1 MYGWPDV
8 EGRSRPAL
16 SHGSA
21 RRWPRSFSDHVKV
34 VATSDF
40 VPYPGPAE
48 HLARMGLPALALLL
62 TGGLLH
68 TQEGAARL
76 GEVPQPS
83 SSAPFLQAS
92 PSARSFQLDY
102 EHNCFRKDGSPFR
115 YISGSIHYARVPRPA
130 WRDRLLK
137 MYMSGLNTVQVYVPW
152 NYHEMLPGVY
162 DFTGNRDVEAFLDL
176 TAELGLL
183 VILRPGP
190 YICAEWEM
198 GGLPA
203 WLLWKPDIVLRT
215 SNPGEAQHR
224 ALATMWAGM
233 DAATSPCPASAPP
246 AYLAAVD
253 SWLHVLLPKIKPRLY
268 QQGGNIISV
277 QVENE
282 YGSYYACDYGYLRH
296 LLGSFRA
303 LLGSE
308 VLLFTTDSTGAEELR
323 CGTLQGLYA
332 TVDFGPGV
340 PMGEEEEEEREDM
353 VPSLSC
359 SNLPLSTST
368 GSNVTEAFGAQR
380 HVEPKGPLVNSE
392 YYTGWLDY
400 WGEAHASTSA
410 AWVAR
415 GLEDMLQLGASINMQ
430 VVSWQTALPPREWAS
445 PLAFIPQGSGQQ
457 ELWVLQGRG
466 SAWYMFHGGT
476 NFAYWSGA
484 DYKDQYKPVTTSYD
498 YDAPLSEAG
507 DPTEKLFAIR
517 TVISKPLP
525 VGPMPPATPKYAYG
539 SVALQKVSA
548 YREGCTAPAWHCSTD
563 QHSSLSLQYADLL
576 DVLDVLCPSG
586 PIQSQFPLTFEALKQ
601 AYGFMVYR
609 TELPWDVPD
618 PATLGAPPHSICDRG
633 YVMLQKEYQGTL
645 ERDGQTTLHVM
656 GRAGDILDL
665 LLENM
670 GRISFGANTSDFKGL
685 LGNLSLNS
693 RPLSNWLI
701 YPLAIDTAVQHGWPQ
716 AALPKS
722 SSGGR
727 VGPAFY
733 TGTFETPGIAWD
745 TFVKFPGWSKGLL
758 WINGFNLGRYWT
770 RRGPQ
775 QTLFVPGSVLH
786 VGRPNNITVLELEE
800 APPTPL
806 LLFLDQPLYNRTL
819 GCSTT

>member
-1 MYGWPDV
+1 AG
-8 EGRSRPAL
+8 
-16 SHGSA
+16 
-21 RRWPRSFSDHVKV
+21 
-34 VATSDF
+34 
-40 VPYPGPAE
+40 
-48 HLARMGLPALALLL
+48 MGLPALALLL
-62 TGGLLH
+62 AAGLLY
-68 TQEGAARL
+68 T
-76 GEVPQPS
+76 
-83 SSAPFLQAS
+83 QAS

-102 EHNCFRKDGSPFR
+102 EHNCFLKDGAPFR

-137 MYMSGLNTVQVYVPW
+137 MYMSGLSTVQVYVPW
-152 NYHEMLPGVY
+152 NYHETLPGVY

-203 WLLWKPDIVLRT
+203 WLLWKPDINLRT
-215 SNPGEAQHR
+215 S
-224 ALATMWAGM
+224 
-233 DAATSPCPASAPP
+233 DP

-253 SWLHVLLPKIKPRLY
+253 SWLHILLPKIKPHLY

-308 VLLFTTDSTGAEELR
+308 VLLFTTDSTRAEELR

-332 TVDFGPGV
+332 TVDFGPG
-340 PMGEEEEEEREDM
+340 
-353 VPSLSC
+353 
-359 SNLPLSTST
+359 
-368 GSNVTEAFGAQR
+368 SNVTEAFGAQR
-380 HVEPKGPLVNSE
+380 RVEPKGPLVNSE

-410 AWVAR
+410 ALVAR
-415 GLEDMLQLGASINMQ
+415 GLDDMLQLGASINMQ
-430 VVSWQTALPPREWAS
+430 VVSWQRAQPPGE
-445 PLAFIPQGSGQQ
+445 
-457 ELWVLQGRG
+457 
-466 SAWYMFHGGT
+466 YMFHGGT

-484 DYKDQYKPVTTSYD
+484 DYKGQYKPVTTSYD

-517 TVISKPLP
+517 TVISKFQPLP

-539 SVALQKVSA
+539 WVALLK
-548 YREGCTAPAWHCSTD
+548 
-563 QHSSLSLQYADLL
+563 YADLL

-601 AYGFMVYR
+601 VHGFVVYH
-609 TELPWDVPD
+609 TQLPWDVPD
-618 PATLGAPPHSICDRG
+618 PAVLGAPPHSICDHG

-645 ERDGQTTLHVM
+645 ERDGQTTLHVT
-656 GRAGDILDL
+656 GRAGDSLDI

-701 YPLAIDTAVQHGWPQ
+701 YPLAIDTAIQQGWPHI
-716 AALPKS
+716 APPRS
-722 SSGGR
+722 SSEGR

-745 TFVKFPGWSKGLL
+745 TFVKFPSWSKGLL

-786 VGRPNNITVLELEE
+786 VGQPNNITVLELEG

-806 LLFLDQPLYNRTL
+806 LLFLDRPLYNRTL
-819 GCSTT
+819 GCSTMDRE

>member
-1 MYGWPDV
+1 
-8 EGRSRPAL
+8 S
-16 SHGSA
+16 
-21 RRWPRSFSDHVKV
+21 
-34 VATSDF
+34 
-40 VPYPGPAE
+40 
-48 HLARMGLPALALLL
+48 ARMGLPALALLL
-62 TGGLLH
+62 AVRLLQ
-68 TQEGAARL
+68 T
-76 GEVPQPS
+76 
-83 SSAPFLQAS
+83 QAS

-102 EHNCFRKDGSPFR
+102 EHNCFLKDGVPFR

-137 MYMSGLNTVQVYVPW
+137 MHMSGLSAVQVYVPW

-162 DFTGNRDVEAFLDL
+162 DFSGNRDVEAFLDL
-176 TAELGLL
+176 TAELGFL

-203 WLLWKPDIVLRT
+203 WLLWKPNIILRT
-215 SNPGEAQHR
+215 S
-224 ALATMWAGM
+224 
-233 DAATSPCPASAPP
+233 DP

-253 SWLHVLLPKIKPRLY
+253 SWLHVLLPKIKPHLY
-268 QQGGNIISV
+268 QHGGNIISV

-303 LLGSE
+303 LLGNE
-308 VLLFTTDSTGAEELR
+308 VLLFTTDSTRVEELR

-332 TVDFGPGV
+332 TIDFGP
-340 PMGEEEEEEREDM
+340 
-353 VPSLSC
+353 
-359 SNLPLSTST
+359 
-368 GSNVTEAFGAQR
+368 GSNVTEAFDAQR

-415 GLEDMLQLGASINMQ
+415 GLEDMLQLGASVNMQ
-430 VVSWQTALPPREWAS
+430 SPFLQLTLLPRP
-445 PLAFIPQGSGQQ
+445 
-457 ELWVLQGRG
+457 
-466 SAWYMFHGGT
+466 
-476 NFAYWSGA
+476 GA

-517 TVISKPLP
+517 TVISKFQPLP

-539 SVALQKVSA
+539 WVALKKFA
-548 YREGCTAPAWHCSTD
+548 N
-563 QHSSLSLQYADLL
+563 LL

-586 PIQSQFPLTFEALKQ
+586 PIQSQFPLTFEAIKQ
-601 AYGFMVYR
+601 AHGFVVYH
-609 TELPWDVPD
+609 TQLPQDIPD
-618 PATLGAPPHSICDRG
+618 PVTLGAPPHSICDRG

-645 ERDGQTTLHVM
+645 ERDRQITLRVT
-656 GRAGDILDL
+656 GRAGDTLDV

-670 GRISFGANTSDFKGL
+670 GRISFGANISDFKGVL
-685 LGNLSLNS
+685 ENISLDS
-693 RPLSNWLI
+693 DPLSNWLM
-701 YPLAIDTAVQHGWPQ
+701 YPLAIDTAVQQGWPHT
-716 AALPKS
+716 AVPKS
-722 SSGGR
+722 SSRGR
-727 VGPAFY
+727 AGPAFY

-745 TFVKFPGWSKGLL
+745 TFVKFPGWSKGQL

-770 RRGPQ
+770 SRGPQ

-786 VGRPNNITVLELEE
+786 AGHSNNITVLELEG
-800 APPTPL
+800 APLTPL
-806 LLFLDQPLYNRTL
+806 LLFLDRPLFNRTL
-819 GCSTT
+819 SHSTLDRE

>member
-1 MYGWPDV
+1 M
-8 EGRSRPAL
+8 
-16 SHGSA
+16 
-21 RRWPRSFSDHVKV
+21 V
-34 VATSDF
+34 VATSSP
-40 VPYPGPAE
+40 VPHPGPAE
-48 HLARMGLPALALLL
+48 RPAGMALPALALLL
-62 TGGLLH
+62 AAGLLP
-68 TQEGAARL
+68 T
-76 GEVPQPS
+76 
-83 SSAPFLQAS
+83 QAS
-92 PSARSFQLDY
+92 PLARSFQLDY
-102 EHNCFRKDGSPFR
+102 EHNCFRKDGAPFR

-137 MYMSGLNTVQVYVPW
+137 MYMSGLSTVQVYVPW
-152 NYHEMLPGVY
+152 NYHETLPGVY

-203 WLLWKPDIVLRT
+203 WLLWKPDIILRT
-215 SNPGEAQHR
+215 SDPV
-224 ALATMWAGM
+224 
-233 DAATSPCPASAPP
+233 
-246 AYLAAVD
+246 YLAAVD

-268 QQGGNIISV
+268 HQGGNIISV

-282 YGSYYACDYGYLRH
+282 YGSYYACDSGYLRH

-308 VLLFTTDSTGAEELR
+308 VLLFTTDSTRAEELR

-332 TVDFGPGV
+332 TVDFGPG
-340 PMGEEEEEEREDM
+340 
-353 VPSLSC
+353 
-359 SNLPLSTST
+359 
-368 GSNVTEAFGAQR
+368 SNVTEAFGAQR
-380 HVEPKGPLVNSE
+380 RVEPKGPLVNSE

-415 GLEDMLQLGASINMQ
+415 GLEDMLQMGASINM
-430 VVSWQTALPPREWAS
+430 
-445 PLAFIPQGSGQQ
+445 
-457 ELWVLQGRG
+457 
-466 SAWYMFHGGT
+466 YMFHGGT

-517 TVISKPLP
+517 TVISKFQPLP

-539 SVALQKVSA
+539 WVALRK
-548 YREGCTAPAWHCSTD
+548 
-563 QHSSLSLQYADLL
+563 YADLL

-586 PIQSQFPLTFEALKQ
+586 PIQSQFPLTFESLKQ
-601 AYGFMVYR
+601 VHGFVVYH
-609 TELPWDVPD
+609 TQLPWDVPD
-618 PATLGAPPHSICDRG
+618 PATLDAPPHSICDRG

-645 ERDGQTTLHVM
+645 ERDGQTPLHIT
-656 GRAGDILDL
+656 GRAGDTLDILV
-665 LLENM
+665 ENM

-701 YPLAIDTAVQHGWPQ
+701 YPLAIDTAVQQGWPH

-722 SSGGR
+722 SSEGQ

-770 RRGPQ
+770 CRGPQ

-786 VGRPNNITVLELEE
+786 AGRPNNITVLELEG
-800 APPTPL
+800 APPAPL
-806 LLFLDQPLYNRTL
+806 LLFLDRPLYNRTL
-819 GCSTT
+819 GCSTTATE

>member
-1 MYGWPDV
+1 M
-8 EGRSRPAL
+8 A
-16 SHGSA
+16 
-21 RRWPRSFSDHVKV
+21 
-34 VATSDF
+34 
-40 VPYPGPAE
+40 
-48 HLARMGLPALALLL
+48 LPALGLLL
-62 TGGLLH
+62 AAGLLH
-68 TQEGAARL
+68 T
-76 GEVPQPS
+76 
-83 SSAPFLQAS
+83 QAS

-102 EHNCFRKDGSPFR
+102 EHNCFLKDGAPFR

-137 MYMSGLNTVQVYVPW
+137 MYMSGLSAVQVYVPW
-152 NYHEMLPGVY
+152 NYHETLPGVY

-198 GGLPA
+198 VSPGPSLAQRRDGGSGKGTAGLALLAVTLPPVPCPLCPGCCPKGHRPCWCQALALHWLSSAVCSLKLSSFAVSLPPPLLCVFLQGGLPA
-203 WLLWKPDIVLRT
+203 WLLWKPDIILRT
-215 SNPGEAQHR
+215 SN
-224 ALATMWAGM
+224 
-233 DAATSPCPASAPP
+233 P

-268 QQGGNIISV
+268 HQGGNIISV

-282 YGSYYACDYGYLRH
+282 YGSYYACDHGYLRH

-308 VLLFTTDSTGAEELR
+308 VLLFTTDSTGAQELR

-332 TVDFGPGV
+332 TVDFGPG
-340 PMGEEEEEEREDM
+340 
-353 VPSLSC
+353 
-359 SNLPLSTST
+359 
-368 GSNVTEAFGAQR
+368 SNVTEAFGAQR
-380 HVEPKGPLVNSE
+380 RVEPRGPLVNSE

-415 GLEDMLQLGASINMQ
+415 GLEDMLQLGASINM
-430 VVSWQTALPPREWAS
+430 
-445 PLAFIPQGSGQQ
+445 
-457 ELWVLQGRG
+457 
-466 SAWYMFHGGT
+466 YMFHGGT

-484 DYKDQYKPVTTSYD
+484 DYKGQYKPVTTSYD

-517 TVISKPLP
+517 TVISKFQPLP

-539 SVALQKVSA
+539 WVALRK
-548 YREGCTAPAWHCSTD
+548 
-563 QHSSLSLQYADLL
+563 YADLL

-601 AYGFMVYR
+601 VHGFVVYH
-609 TELPWDVPD
+609 TQLPWDVPD

-645 ERDGQTTLHVM
+645 ERDGQTTLHVT
-656 GRAGDILDL
+656 GRAGDSLDILM
-665 LLENM
+665 ENM

-701 YPLAIDTAVQHGWPQ
+701 YPLAIDTAVQQGWPHT
-716 AALPKS
+716 ALPKS

-758 WINGFNLGRYWT
+758 WINGFNLGRFWSC
-770 RRGPQ
+770 RGPQ
-775 QTLFVPGSVLH
+775 QTLFVPGLVLH
-786 VGRPNNITVLELEE
+786 AGRPNNITVLELEG

-819 GCSTT
+819 GCSTMAME

>member
-1 MYGWPDV
+1 
-8 EGRSRPAL
+8 S
-16 SHGSA
+16 
-21 RRWPRSFSDHVKV
+21 
-34 VATSDF
+34 
-40 VPYPGPAE
+40 
-48 HLARMGLPALALLL
+48 ARMGLPALALLL
-62 TGGLLH
+62 AVRLLQ
-68 TQEGAARL
+68 T
-76 GEVPQPS
+76 
-83 SSAPFLQAS
+83 QAS

-102 EHNCFRKDGSPFR
+102 EHNCFLKDGVPFR

-137 MYMSGLNTVQVYVPW
+137 MHMSGLSAVQVYVPW

-162 DFTGNRDVEAFLDL
+162 DFSGNRDVEAFLDL

-203 WLLWKPDIVLRT
+203 WLLWKPNIILRT
-215 SNPGEAQHR
+215 S
-224 ALATMWAGM
+224 
-233 DAATSPCPASAPP
+233 DP

-268 QQGGNIISV
+268 QHGGNIISV

-282 YGSYYACDYGYLRH
+282 YGSYYACDYGYLWH

-308 VLLFTTDSTGAEELR
+308 VLLFTTDSTRVEELR

-332 TVDFGPGV
+332 TIDFGP
-340 PMGEEEEEEREDM
+340 
-353 VPSLSC
+353 
-359 SNLPLSTST
+359 
-368 GSNVTEAFGAQR
+368 GSNVTEAFDAQR
-380 HVEPKGPLVNSE
+380 RVEPKGPLVNSE

-410 AWVAR
+410 AWVAQ
-415 GLEDMLQLGASINMQ
+415 GLEDMLQLGASVNMQ
-430 VVSWQTALPPREWAS
+430 VVSWQGAQP
-445 PLAFIPQGSGQQ
+445 SG
-457 ELWVLQGRG
+457 E
-466 SAWYMFHGGT
+466 YMFHGGT

-517 TVISKPLP
+517 TVISKFQPLP
-525 VGPMPPATPKYAYG
+525 IGPMPPATPKYAYG
-539 SVALQKVSA
+539 WVSLKKFA
-548 YREGCTAPAWHCSTD
+548 N
-563 QHSSLSLQYADLL
+563 LL

-586 PIQSQFPLTFEALKQ
+586 PIQSQFPLTFEAIKQ
-601 AYGFMVYR
+601 AHGFVVYH
-609 TELPWDVPD
+609 TQLPQDIPD
-618 PATLGAPPHSICDRG
+618 PVTLGAPPHSICDRG

-645 ERDGQTTLHVM
+645 ERDRQITLRVT
-656 GRAGDILDL
+656 GRAGDTLDV

-670 GRISFGANTSDFKGL
+670 GRISFGANVSDFKGVL
-685 LGNLSLNS
+685 ENISLDS
-693 RPLSNWLI
+693 DPLSNWLI
-701 YPLAIDTAVQHGWPQ
+701 YPLAIDTAVQQGWPHN
-716 AALPKS
+716 AVPKS
-722 SSGGR
+722 SSRGR
-727 VGPAFY
+727 AGPAFY

-745 TFVKFPGWSKGLL
+745 TFVKFPGWSKGQL

-770 RRGPQ
+770 SRGPQ

-786 VGRPNNITVLELEE
+786 AGRSNNITVLELEG
-800 APPTPL
+800 APLTPL
-806 LLFLDQPLYNRTL
+806 LLFLDRPLFNRTL
-819 GCSTT
+819 SHTTLDTE

>member
-1 MYGWPDV
+1 
-8 EGRSRPAL
+8 
-16 SHGSA
+16 
-21 RRWPRSFSDHVKV
+21 
-34 VATSDF
+34 
-40 VPYPGPAE
+40 
-48 HLARMGLPALALLL
+48 MGLPALGLLL
-62 TGGLLH
+62 AAGLLH
-68 TQEGAARL
+68 T
-76 GEVPQPS
+76 
-83 SSAPFLQAS
+83 QAS

-102 EHNCFRKDGSPFR
+102 EHNCFRKDGAPFR
-115 YISGSIHYARVPRPA
+115 YISGSIHYARIPRPA

-137 MYMSGLNTVQVYVPW
+137 MYMSGLSAVQVYIPW
-152 NYHEMLPGVY
+152 NYHETLPGVY

-203 WLLWKPDIVLRT
+203 WLLWKPDIILRT
-215 SNPGEAQHR
+215 SN
-224 ALATMWAGM
+224 
-233 DAATSPCPASAPP
+233 P

-268 QQGGNIISV
+268 HQGGNIISV

-282 YGSYYACDYGYLRH
+282 YGSYYACDHGYLRH

-308 VLLFTTDSTGAEELR
+308 VLLFTTDSTGAQELR

-332 TVDFGPGV
+332 TVDFGPG
-340 PMGEEEEEEREDM
+340 
-353 VPSLSC
+353 
-359 SNLPLSTST
+359 
-368 GSNVTEAFGAQR
+368 SNVTEAFGAQR
-380 HVEPKGPLVNSE
+380 RVEPRGPLVNSE

-415 GLEDMLQLGASINMQ
+415 GLEDMLQLGASTNM
-430 VVSWQTALPPREWAS
+430 
-445 PLAFIPQGSGQQ
+445 
-457 ELWVLQGRG
+457 
-466 SAWYMFHGGT
+466 YMFHGGT

-484 DYKDQYKPVTTSYD
+484 DYKGQYKPVTTSYD

-517 TVISKPLP
+517 TVISKFQPLP
-525 VGPMPPATPKYAYG
+525 AGPMPPATPKYAYG
-539 SVALQKVSA
+539 WVALQK
-548 YREGCTAPAWHCSTD
+548 
-563 QHSSLSLQYADLL
+563 YADLL

-601 AYGFMVYR
+601 VHGFVVYH
-609 TELPWDVPD
+609 TQLPWDVPD
-618 PATLGAPPHSICDRG
+618 PAMLGAPPHSICDRG

-645 ERDGQTTLHVM
+645 ERDGQTTLHVT
-656 GRAGDILDL
+656 GRAGDSLDILM
-665 LLENM
+665 ENM

-701 YPLAIDTAVQHGWPQ
+701 YPLAIDTTVQQGWPHT
-716 AALPKS
+716 ALPKS

-745 TFVKFPGWSKGLL
+745 TFVKFPGWSKVRQCITGKGVRLDQDTAQSHL
-758 WINGFNLGRYWT
+758 HHLPGTAVDKWLQP
-770 RRGPQ
+770 GP
-775 QTLFVPGSVLH
+775 
-786 VGRPNNITVLELEE
+786 VLELSW
-800 APPTPL
+800 APADPVCAW
-806 LLFLDQPLYNRTL
+806 L
-819 GCSTT
+819 GAARWPPQQHHSAGARRGTSHSPPALP

>member
-1 MYGWPDV
+1 
-8 EGRSRPAL
+8 
-16 SHGSA
+16 
-21 RRWPRSFSDHVKV
+21 
-34 VATSDF
+34 
-40 VPYPGPAE
+40 
-48 HLARMGLPALALLL
+48 
-62 TGGLLH
+62 
-68 TQEGAARL
+68 AAGL
-76 GEVPQPS
+76 GEGLQPPS
-83 SSAPFLQAS
+83 SVPLQQAS

-102 EHNCFRKDGSPFR
+102 EHNCFRKDGVPFR

-137 MYMSGLNTVQVYVPW
+137 MHMSGLSAVQVYVPW
-152 NYHEMLPGVY
+152 NYHETLPGVY

-203 WLLWKPDIVLRT
+203 WLLWKPDTILR
-215 SNPGEAQHR
+215 SS
-224 ALATMWAGM
+224 
-233 DAATSPCPASAPP
+233 DP
-246 AYLAAVD
+246 AYLTAVD

-268 QQGGNIISV
+268 QHGGNIISV

-308 VLLFTTDSTGAEELR
+308 VLLFTTDSTRAEELR

-332 TVDFGPGV
+332 TVDFGPG
-340 PMGEEEEEEREDM
+340 
-353 VPSLSC
+353 
-359 SNLPLSTST
+359 
-368 GSNVTEAFGAQR
+368 SNVTEAFGAQR
-380 HVEPKGPLVNSE
+380 RVEPKGPLVNSE

-400 WGEAHASTSA
+400 WGEAHASISA
-410 AWVAR
+410 ALVAR

-430 VVSWQTALPPREWAS
+430 VVSWQTAQPAGHSHLLPWP
-445 PLAFIPQGSGQQ
+445 
-457 ELWVLQGRG
+457 
-466 SAWYMFHGGT
+466 
-476 NFAYWSGA
+476 GA

-517 TVISKPLP
+517 TVISKFQPLP

-539 SVALQKVSA
+539 WVALRKVSA
-548 YREGCTAPAWHCSTD
+548 CPKGCAAPAWHCSTA
-563 QHSSLSLQYADLL
+563 QHPSLSLQYADLL

-586 PIQSQFPLTFEALKQ
+586 PIQSQFPLTFEAIKQ
-601 AYGFMVYR
+601 AHGFVLYH
-609 TELPWDVPD
+609 TQLPQDVPD
-618 PATLGAPPHSICDRG
+618 PATLGAPPHSICDRS

-645 ERDGQTTLHVM
+645 ERDGQTTLHVT
-656 GRAGDILDL
+656 GRTGDTLDM

-670 GRISFGANTSDFKGL
+670 GRISFGANVSDFKGL

-693 RPLSNWLI
+693 SLLSNWLI
-701 YPLAIDTAVQHGWPQ
+701 YPLAIDAAVQQGWPH

-727 VGPAFY
+727 AGPAFY

-770 RRGPQ
+770 CRGPQ

-786 VGRPNNITVLELEE
+786 VGHPNNITVLELEG

-806 LLFLDQPLYNRTL
+806 LLFLDQPLFNRTL
-819 GCSTT
+819 SRSTVATE

>member
-1 MYGWPDV
+1 MV
-8 EGRSRPAL
+8 EPRP
-16 SHGSA
+16 
-21 RRWPRSFSDHVKV
+21 
-34 VATSDF
+34 TSS
-40 VPYPGPAE
+40 PSGPAE
-48 HLARMGLPALALLL
+48 PPARMALPALGLLL
-62 TGGLLH
+62 AAGLLH
-68 TQEGAARL
+68 T
-76 GEVPQPS
+76 
-83 SSAPFLQAS
+83 QAS

-102 EHNCFRKDGSPFR
+102 EHNCFLKDGAPFR

-137 MYMSGLNTVQVYVPW
+137 MYMSGLSAVQVYIPW
-152 NYHEMLPGVY
+152 NYHETLPGVY

-203 WLLWKPDIVLRT
+203 WLLWKPDIILRT
-215 SNPGEAQHR
+215 SN
-224 ALATMWAGM
+224 
-233 DAATSPCPASAPP
+233 P

-268 QQGGNIISV
+268 HQGGNIISV

-282 YGSYYACDYGYLRH
+282 YGSYYACDHGYLRH

-308 VLLFTTDSTGAEELR
+308 VLLFTTDSTGAQELR

-332 TVDFGPGV
+332 TVDFGPG
-340 PMGEEEEEEREDM
+340 
-353 VPSLSC
+353 
-359 SNLPLSTST
+359 
-368 GSNVTEAFGAQR
+368 SNVTEAFGAQR
-380 HVEPKGPLVNSE
+380 RVEPRGPLVNSE

-400 WGEAHASTSA
+400 WEAHASTSA

-415 GLEDMLQLGASINMQ
+415 GLEDMLQLGASINM
-430 VVSWQTALPPREWAS
+430 
-445 PLAFIPQGSGQQ
+445 
-457 ELWVLQGRG
+457 
-466 SAWYMFHGGT
+466 YMFHGGT

-484 DYKDQYKPVTTSYD
+484 DYKGQYKPVTTSYD

-517 TVISKPLP
+517 TVISKFQPLP

-539 SVALQKVSA
+539 WVALRK
-548 YREGCTAPAWHCSTD
+548 
-563 QHSSLSLQYADLL
+563 YADLL
-576 DVLDVLCPSG
+576 DVFDVLCPSG

-601 AYGFMVYR
+601 VHGFVVYH
-609 TELPWDVPD
+609 TQLPWDVPD

-645 ERDGQTTLHVM
+645 ERDGQTTLHVT
-656 GRAGDILDL
+656 GRAGDSLDILV
-665 LLENM
+665 ENM

-701 YPLAIDTAVQHGWPQ
+701 YPLAIDTAVQQGWPHT
-716 AALPKS
+716 ALPKS

-758 WINGFNLGRYWT
+758 WINGFNLGRYWSC
-770 RRGPQ
+770 RGPQ

-786 VGRPNNITVLELEE
+786 ADHPNNITVLELEG

-806 LLFLDQPLYNRTL
+806 LLFLDRPLYNRTL
-819 GCSTT
+819 GCSTTATE

>member
-1 MYGWPDV
+1 
-8 EGRSRPAL
+8 
-16 SHGSA
+16 
-21 RRWPRSFSDHVKV
+21 
-34 VATSDF
+34 
-40 VPYPGPAE
+40 
-48 HLARMGLPALALLL
+48 ARMALPALALLL
-62 TGGLLH
+62 AAGLLH
-68 TQEGAARL
+68 T
-76 GEVPQPS
+76 
-83 SSAPFLQAS
+83 QAS

-102 EHNCFRKDGSPFR
+102 EHNCFRKDGAPFR

-203 WLLWKPDIVLRT
+203 WLLWKPDITLRT
-215 SNPGEAQHR
+215 S
-224 ALATMWAGM
+224 
-233 DAATSPCPASAPP
+233 DP

-253 SWLHVLLPKIKPRLY
+253 SWLHILLPKIKPHLY
-268 QQGGNIISV
+268 QHGGNIISV

-282 YGSYYACDYGYLRH
+282 YGSYYACDHGYLRH

-308 VLLFTTDSTGAEELR
+308 VLLFTTDSTRAEELR

-332 TVDFGPGV
+332 TVDFGPG
-340 PMGEEEEEEREDM
+340 
-353 VPSLSC
+353 
-359 SNLPLSTST
+359 
-368 GSNVTEAFGAQR
+368 SNVTEAFGAQR
-380 HVEPKGPLVNSE
+380 RVEPKGPLVNSE

-410 AWVAR
+410 AWVAK

-430 VVSWQTALPPREWAS
+430 VVSWQRAQPAGE
-445 PLAFIPQGSGQQ
+445 
-457 ELWVLQGRG
+457 
-466 SAWYMFHGGT
+466 YMFHGGT

-517 TVISKPLP
+517 MVISKFQPLP

-539 SVALQKVSA
+539 WVALRK
-548 YREGCTAPAWHCSTD
+548 H
-563 QHSSLSLQYADLL
+563 ADLL

-601 AYGFMVYR
+601 AHGFVVYH
-609 TELPWDVPD
+609 TQLPWDVPD
-618 PATLGAPPHSICDRG
+618 PAMLAAPPHSICDRG

-645 ERDGQTTLHVM
+645 ERDGQTALPVT
-656 GRAGDILDL
+656 GRAGDTLDI

-693 RPLSNWLI
+693 RALSNWLI
-701 YPLAIDTAVQHGWPQ
+701 YPLAIDTAVQQGWPHS
-716 AALPKS
+716 ALPES

-775 QTLFVPGSVLH
+775 QTLFVPGLVLH
-786 VGRPNNITVLELEE
+786 VGRPNNITVLELEG

-806 LLFLDQPLYNRTL
+806 LLFLDRPLYNRTL
-819 GCSTT
+819 GHST

>member
-1 MYGWPDV
+1 P
-8 EGRSRPAL
+8 
-16 SHGSA
+16 
-21 RRWPRSFSDHVKV
+21 
-34 VATSDF
+34 
-40 VPYPGPAE
+40 
-48 HLARMGLPALALLL
+48 ARMALPALALLL
-62 TGGLLH
+62 AAGLLH
-68 TQEGAARL
+68 T
-76 GEVPQPS
+76 
-83 SSAPFLQAS
+83 QAS

-102 EHNCFRKDGSPFR
+102 EHNCFRKDGVPFR

-137 MYMSGLNTVQVYVPW
+137 MYMSGLSTVQVYIPW
-152 NYHEMLPGVY
+152 NYHETLPGVY

-203 WLLWKPDIVLRT
+203 WLLWKPDIILRT
-215 SNPGEAQHR
+215 SN
-224 ALATMWAGM
+224 
-233 DAATSPCPASAPP
+233 P

-253 SWLHVLLPKIKPRLY
+253 SWLHILLPKIKPRLY
-268 QQGGNIISV
+268 HQGGNIISV

-308 VLLFTTDSTGAEELR
+308 VLLFTTDSARAEELR

-332 TVDFGPGV
+332 TVDFGPG
-340 PMGEEEEEEREDM
+340 
-353 VPSLSC
+353 
-359 SNLPLSTST
+359 
-368 GSNVTEAFGAQR
+368 SNVTEAFGAQR
-380 HVEPKGPLVNSE
+380 RVEPKGPLVNSE

-410 AWVAR
+410 VWVAR

-430 VVSWQTALPPREWAS
+430 VSPFLQLTSLPWP
-445 PLAFIPQGSGQQ
+445 
-457 ELWVLQGRG
+457 
-466 SAWYMFHGGT
+466 
-476 NFAYWSGA
+476 GA

-517 TVISKPLP
+517 SVISKFQPLP

-539 SVALQKVSA
+539 RVALRKVSA
-548 YREGCTAPAWHCSTD
+548 CPEGCTAPAWHCSAA
-563 QHSSLSLQYADLL
+563 QHPSLSLQYADLL
-576 DVLDVLCPSG
+576 DVLDVLCSSG

-601 AYGFMVYR
+601 AHGFVVYH
-609 TELPWDVPD
+609 TQLPWDVPD

-645 ERDGQTTLHVM
+645 ERDGRTTLHVT
-656 GRAGDILDL
+656 GRAGDSLDILM
-665 LLENM
+665 ENM

-701 YPLAIDTAVQHGWPQ
+701 YPLAIDTAVQQGWPHT
-716 AALPKS
+716 ALPKS

-745 TFVKFPGWSKGLL
+745 TFVKFPDWSKGLL

-770 RRGPQ
+770 CRGPQ

-786 VGRPNNITVLELEE
+786 VGHPNNITVLELEG

-806 LLFLDQPLYNRTL
+806 LLFLDRPLYNRTL
-819 GCSTT
+819 GCSTTATE

>member
-1 MYGWPDV
+1 P
-8 EGRSRPAL
+8 
-16 SHGSA
+16 
-21 RRWPRSFSDHVKV
+21 
-34 VATSDF
+34 
-40 VPYPGPAE
+40 
-48 HLARMGLPALALLL
+48 ARMGLPALALLL
-62 TGGLLH
+62 AAGLLH
-68 TQEGAARL
+68 TQAA
-76 GEVPQPS
+76 
-83 SSAPFLQAS
+83 

-102 EHNCFRKDGSPFR
+102 ENDCFRKDGAPFR

-137 MYMSGLNTVQVYVPW
+137 MYMSGLSAVQVYVPW
-152 NYHEMLPGVY
+152 NYHETLPGVY
-162 DFTGNRDVEAFLDL
+162 DFTGNRDMEAFLDL

-203 WLLWKPDIVLRT
+203 WLLWRPDIILRT
-215 SNPGEAQHR
+215 S
-224 ALATMWAGM
+224 
-233 DAATSPCPASAPP
+233 DP

-253 SWLHVLLPKIKPRLY
+253 SWLHILLPKIKPRLY
-268 QQGGNIISV
+268 QHGGNIISV

-308 VLLFTTDSTGAEELR
+308 VLLFTTDSAQAEELR

-332 TVDFGPGV
+332 TVDFGPG
-340 PMGEEEEEEREDM
+340 
-353 VPSLSC
+353 
-359 SNLPLSTST
+359 
-368 GSNVTEAFGAQR
+368 SNVTEAFGAQR
-380 HVEPKGPLVNSE
+380 RVEPKGPLVNSE

-430 VVSWQTALPPREWAS
+430 VLTSLPWP
-445 PLAFIPQGSGQQ
+445 
-457 ELWVLQGRG
+457 
-466 SAWYMFHGGT
+466 
-476 NFAYWSGA
+476 GA

-517 TVISKPLP
+517 TVIGKFQPLP
-525 VGPMPPATPKYAYG
+525 AGPMPPATPKFAYG
-539 SVALQKVSA
+539 WVALRKVSA
-548 YREGCTAPAWHCSTD
+548 YPEGCTAPEWHCSTA
-563 QHSSLSLQYADLL
+563 QHTSLSLQYADLL

-586 PIQSQFPLTFEALKQ
+586 PVQSQFPLTFEALKQ
-601 AYGFMVYR
+601 AHGFVVYH
-609 TELPWDVPD
+609 TQLPWDVPD
-618 PATLGAPPHSICDRG
+618 PATLGAPPHTICDRG
-633 YVMLQKEYQGTL
+633 YVMLHKEYQGTL
-645 ERDGQTTLHVM
+645 ERDGQTTLRVT
-656 GRAGDILDL
+656 GRAGDTLDI

-670 GRISFGANTSDFKGL
+670 GRISFGANTSDFKGV

-693 RPLSNWLI
+693 RPLSNWLV
-701 YPLAIDTAVQHGWPQ
+701 YPLAIDTAVQQGWPH
-716 AALPKS
+716 AALSQS

-733 TGTFETPGIAWD
+733 TGTFETPGVAWD

-758 WINGFNLGRYWT
+758 WINGFNLGRYWS

-806 LLFLDQPLYNRTL
+806 LLFLDRPLYNRTL
-819 GCSTT
+819 GCSSTATE

>member
-1 MYGWPDV
+1 M
-8 EGRSRPAL
+8 
-16 SHGSA
+16 
-21 RRWPRSFSDHVKV
+21 V
-34 VATSDF
+34 VATSGF
-40 VPYPGPAE
+40 VPDPGPAE
-48 HLARMGLPALALLL
+48 HTATMALPALALLL
-62 TGGLLH
+62 AAGLLH
-68 TQEGAARL
+68 TQ
-76 GEVPQPS
+76 
-83 SSAPFLQAS
+83 AS
-92 PSARSFQLDY
+92 PSTRSFQLDY
-102 EHNCFRKDGSPFR
+102 EHNCFRKDGAPFR

-137 MYMSGLNTVQVYVPW
+137 MYMSGLSTVQVYIPW
-152 NYHEMLPGVY
+152 NYHETLPGVY

-215 SNPGEAQHR
+215 S
-224 ALATMWAGM
+224 
-233 DAATSPCPASAPP
+233 DP

-253 SWLHVLLPKIKPRLY
+253 SWLHILLPKIKPRLY

-308 VLLFTTDSTGAEELR
+308 VLLFTTDSTRAEELR

-332 TVDFGPGV
+332 TVDFGPG
-340 PMGEEEEEEREDM
+340 
-353 VPSLSC
+353 
-359 SNLPLSTST
+359 
-368 GSNVTEAFGAQR
+368 SNVTEAFGAQR
-380 HVEPKGPLVNSE
+380 QVEPKGPLVNSE

-410 AWVAR
+410 TWVAR
-415 GLEDMLQLGASINMQ
+415 GLEDMLQLGASINM
-430 VVSWQTALPPREWAS
+430 
-445 PLAFIPQGSGQQ
+445 
-457 ELWVLQGRG
+457 
-466 SAWYMFHGGT
+466 YMFHGGT

-517 TVISKPLP
+517 TVISKFQPLP
-525 VGPMPPATPKYAYG
+525 LGPMPPATPKYAYG
-539 SVALQKVSA
+539 RVALWK
-548 YREGCTAPAWHCSTD
+548 
-563 QHSSLSLQYADLL
+563 YADLL

-586 PIQSQFPLTFEALKQ
+586 PIQSQFPLTFEAIKQ
-601 AYGFMVYR
+601 AHGFVVYH
-609 TELPWDVPD
+609 TQLPWDVPD

-645 ERDGQTTLHVM
+645 ERDGQTTLHVT
-656 GRAGDILDL
+656 GRAGDTLDI

-685 LGNLSLNS
+685 LANLSLNS

-701 YPLAIDTAVQHGWPQ
+701 YPLAIDTAVQQGWPH

-745 TFVKFPGWSKGLL
+745 TFVTFPGWSKGLM

-770 RRGPQ
+770 CRGPQ

-786 VGRPNNITVLELEE
+786 HGHPNNITVLELEG

-806 LLFLDQPLYNRTL
+806 LLFLDRPIYNRTL
-819 GCSTT
+819 GCSTMATE

>member
-1 MYGWPDV
+1 M
-8 EGRSRPAL
+8 A
-16 SHGSA
+16 
-21 RRWPRSFSDHVKV
+21 
-34 VATSDF
+34 
-40 VPYPGPAE
+40 
-48 HLARMGLPALALLL
+48 LPALGLLL
-62 TGGLLH
+62 AAGLLH
-68 TQEGAARL
+68 T
-76 GEVPQPS
+76 
-83 SSAPFLQAS
+83 QAS

-102 EHNCFRKDGSPFR
+102 EHNCFLKDGAPFR

-137 MYMSGLNTVQVYVPW
+137 MYMSGLSAVQVYVPW
-152 NYHEMLPGVY
+152 NYHETLPGVY

-203 WLLWKPDIVLRT
+203 WLLWKPDIILRT
-215 SNPGEAQHR
+215 SN
-224 ALATMWAGM
+224 
-233 DAATSPCPASAPP
+233 P

-268 QQGGNIISV
+268 HQGGNIISV

-282 YGSYYACDYGYLRH
+282 YGSYYACDHGYLRH

-308 VLLFTTDSTGAEELR
+308 VLLFTTDSTGAQELR

-332 TVDFGPGV
+332 TVDFGPG
-340 PMGEEEEEEREDM
+340 
-353 VPSLSC
+353 
-359 SNLPLSTST
+359 
-368 GSNVTEAFGAQR
+368 SNVTEAFGAQR
-380 HVEPKGPLVNSE
+380 RVEPRGPLVNSE

-415 GLEDMLQLGASINMQ
+415 GLEDMLQLGASINM
-430 VVSWQTALPPREWAS
+430 
-445 PLAFIPQGSGQQ
+445 
-457 ELWVLQGRG
+457 
-466 SAWYMFHGGT
+466 YMFHGGT

-484 DYKDQYKPVTTSYD
+484 DYKGQYKPVTTSYD

-517 TVISKPLP
+517 TVISKFQPLP

-539 SVALQKVSA
+539 WVALRK
-548 YREGCTAPAWHCSTD
+548 
-563 QHSSLSLQYADLL
+563 YADLL

-601 AYGFMVYR
+601 VHGFVVYH
-609 TELPWDVPD
+609 TQLPWDVPD

-645 ERDGQTTLHVM
+645 ERDGQTTLHVT
-656 GRAGDILDL
+656 GRAGDSLDILM
-665 LLENM
+665 ENM

-701 YPLAIDTAVQHGWPQ
+701 YPLAIDTAVQQGWPHT
-716 AALPKS
+716 ALPKS

-758 WINGFNLGRYWT
+758 WINGFNLGRFWSC
-770 RRGPQ
+770 RGPQ
-775 QTLFVPGSVLH
+775 QTLFVPGLVLH
-786 VGRPNNITVLELEE
+786 AGRPNNITVLELEG

-819 GCSTT
+819 GCSTMAME